1 MISIYK
7 IKPKFQKL
15 LMPLLK
21 LLKKLGVSPNTI
33 TFSSIL
39 LSFLL
44 SYFLCNAFEN
54 PAYFLFVAFGLLFRM
69 MLNALDG
76 MMARIYNLQSK
87 KGEVLNEV
95 GDIISDTAIYFPLI
109 LFESIEIEL
118 AIIFIVL
125 SVINEFCGLL
135 AKVVSG
141 NRRYDGPM
149 GKSDR
154 AFLIGLICIIY
165 YFTNKM
171 DPYMNIIIF
180 VASALMI
187 LSSYIRLTKSIKNE

>member
-1 MISIYK
+1 
-7 IKPKFQKL
+7 
-15 LMPLLK
+15 MPLLK
-21 LLKKLGVSPNTI
+21 LFKKLGISPNTI

-44 SYFLCNAFEN
+44 SYFLWNAFEN
-54 PAYFLFVAFGLLFRM
+54 SLYFLFVAFGLLFRM

-118 AIIFIVL
+118 AIIFIIL
-125 SVINEFCGLL
+125 AIINEFCGLL

-165 YFTNKM
+165 YFTNKI
-171 DPYMNIIIF
+171 DPYMNPIILI
-180 VASALMI
+180 ASILMI
-187 LSSYIRLTKSIKNE
+187 VSSYLRLTKSITNE

>member
-21 LLKKLGVSPNTI
+21 LLKKLGISPNTI

>member
-21 LLKKLGVSPNTI
+21 LLKKLGISPNTI

-44 SYFLCNAFEN
+44 SYFLWNAFEN

-87 KGEVLNEV
+87 QGEVLNEV

-135 AKVVSG
+135 AKVASG

-165 YFTNKM
+165 YFTNKI
-171 DPYMNIIIF
+171 DPYMNTIIF

>member
-1 MISIYK
+1 
-7 IKPKFQKL
+7 
-15 LMPLLK
+15 MPLLK

-44 SYFLCNAFEN
+44 SYFLWNAFEN
-54 PAYFLFVAFGLLFRM
+54 PLYFLFVAFGLLFRM